1 MTAAIDTAD
10 AWVNELDTNSYG
22 VRLLT
27 LARACELAA
36 RGCLGGWYVSPY
48 ALRWTIGRMT
58 GNGRRYHVVEE
69 GEPIT
74 FESPGDAFQFL
85 AARLRVTAAPKV
97 HMVFAACAP
106 EPRRVTAR

>member
-10 AWVNELDTNSYG
+10 AWVNELETNSYG

-36 RGCLGGWYVSPY
+36 RGCFAGWYVSPY
-48 ALRWTIGRMT
+48 ALRWTVGRMAAS
-58 GNGRRYHVVEE
+58 GRRYHVIEG

-74 FESPGDAFQFL
+74 FDNLGEASQFL
-85 AARLRVTAAPKV
+85 SGILHVAAAPKV
-97 HMVFAACAP
+97 HMEFAACAP
-106 EPRRVTAR
+106 RRSRQPAP